1 MKKNMLNF
9 STLFAETKKMII
21 FVPKLVS
28 MNANELRIGNLVYN
42 KHGEVHEIGHNCF
55 NRFRNLIMEG
65 NPSGFQ
71 PIPLTEDLLL
81 AAGVKKHPHNSNDF
95 MLEIPQ
101 EDDFYFYI
109 VFHISNE
116 GNISVIL
123 EGNGY
128 YDSSGEL
135 ELPRL
140 KYFHQLQNLY
150 FALTGEE
157 LTINI

>member
-71 PIPLTEDLLL
+71 PILLTEEWLMR
-81 AAGVKKHPHNSNDF
+81 AGFEKHNWEYDEDAS
-95 MLEIPQ
+95 PQ
-101 EDDFYFYI
+101 NNGDSLFTHITEEGLYI
-109 VFHISNE
+109 SFGRDPMCCVYGYGGIAY
-116 GNISVIL
+116 IYSV
-123 EGNGY
+123 
-128 YDSSGEL
+128 
-135 ELPRL
+135 
-140 KYFHQLQNLY
+140 HQLQNLW
-150 FALTGEE
+150 FALFRKE